1 VALKCGRSHYG
12 TQSGYDDLDAMGA
25 AQQEFEM
32 KSDWQR
38 VQDWN
43 ADARSDEEQITDGS
57 NVESKT
63 LE

>member
-1 VALKCGRSHYG
+1 
-12 TQSGYDDLDAMGA
+12 MGA
-25 AQQEFEM
+25 EQQEFEM

-43 ADARSDEEQITDGS
+43 ANARSDEEQITDGS
-57 NVESKT
+57 NVISKT